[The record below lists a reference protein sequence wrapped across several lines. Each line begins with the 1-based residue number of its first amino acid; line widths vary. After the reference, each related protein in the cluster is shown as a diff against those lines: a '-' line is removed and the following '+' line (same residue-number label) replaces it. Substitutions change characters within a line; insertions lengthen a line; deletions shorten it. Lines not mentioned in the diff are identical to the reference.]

1 MPRYYFD
8 VSDGSGPEA
17 DTAGKDCNSDMD
29 AGNEAIRALTG
40 LARDHIYQGDPHQV
54 SVIVRREDG
63 ERVLVAS
70 FAIAS
75 ANKPR
80 L

>member
-8 VSDGSGPEA
+8 VSDGFGSEA
-17 DTAGKDCNSDMD
+17 DEVGKACNSDVD

-40 LARDHIYQGDPHQV
+40 LARDLLYQGDPHQV
-54 SVIVRREDG
+54 SVIVRRDDG
-63 ERVLVAS
+63 ERFLVAS

-75 ANKPR
+75 AQKPR